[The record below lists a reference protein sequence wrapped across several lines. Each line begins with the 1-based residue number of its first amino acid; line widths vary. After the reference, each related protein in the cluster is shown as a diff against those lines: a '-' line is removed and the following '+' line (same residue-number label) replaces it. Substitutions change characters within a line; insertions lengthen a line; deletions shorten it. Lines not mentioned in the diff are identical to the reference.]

1 MEKDSTSYPK
11 ENRALALFD
20 FDGTITTR
28 DTFIEFIIYS
38 AGTLRFLTGF
48 TLLSPILLA
57 YKAKL
62 LANSKAKEKVLTWF
76 FKGWSYDTFLTK
88 GNRFCENILP
98 GLIRPAAAE
107 RLKWHKEQ
115 GHRIIIVTAS
125 VQEWVQPW
133 CEANSYEIL
142 ATGIGIQ
149 ENKLT
154 GKLSTP
160 NCYGPEK
167 VNRIKKHLDL
177 TAYDTIYAYGDTKGD
192 REMLAIAGKKYY
204 RHFH

>member
-1 MEKDSTSYPK
+1 MEKDSASYPK
-11 ENRALALFD
+11 DNKVLALFD

-38 AGTLRFLTGF
+38 VGKMRFLAGF
-48 TLLSPILLA
+48 VLLSPILIA

-62 LANSKAKEKVLTWF
+62 LANSKAKEKVISWF
-76 FKGWSYDTFLTK
+76 FKGWQYNTFLTK
-88 GNRFCENILP
+88 GISFCENVLP

-107 RLKWHKEQ
+107 RLQWHKKQ

-125 VQEWVQPW
+125 VQEWVKPW
-133 CEANSYEIL
+133 CEANGYETL
-142 ATGIGIQ
+142 ATGIAVHG
-149 ENKLT
+149 NKLT

-167 VNRIKKHLDL
+167 VNRIRKYMDIS
-177 TAYDTIYAYGDTKGD
+177 AYDVIYAYGDTKGD
-192 REMLAIAGKKYY
+192 REMLAIAGEKHY
-204 RHFH
+204 RFFH